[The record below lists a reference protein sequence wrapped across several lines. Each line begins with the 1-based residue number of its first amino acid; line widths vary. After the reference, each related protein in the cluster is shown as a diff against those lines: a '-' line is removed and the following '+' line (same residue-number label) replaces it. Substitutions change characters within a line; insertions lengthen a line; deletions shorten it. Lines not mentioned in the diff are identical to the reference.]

1 MKIKRMPNYDIN
13 LKLVP
18 EIGSKIVSARKE
30 CGLSQE
36 ELGKLLGISGTGI
49 SLYEN
54 NKRKVSA
61 IKLWQISQITN
72 LPITHFI

>member
-1 MKIKRMPNYDIN
+1 MKIKRMPNREIN

-18 EIGSKIVSARKE
+18 EIGSKIISARKE
-30 CGLSQE
+30 CGLSQK
-36 ELGKLLGISGTGI
+36 ELGKLLGISGIGI

-61 IKLWQISQITN
+61 TKLWQISQITN
-72 LPITHFI
+72 LTITHFI